1 MMPPRGT
8 LPFRLIEEYRM
19 IRLTVLA
26 ASLIAASLSLARPAY
41 AVEDAAAAAAQ
52 ADPAHAAADTDVV
65 TISPREYERTV
76 AKLGRVNPVRGYSD
90 VMGFSQGLAA
100 HARGRYAS
108 AMKFFL
114 IGARYADKP
123 SQLSIGLMYLNGEGV
138 APDPATA
145 WAWMD
150 LAAERDYPDFVTTRD
165 RVAAQLSPEQRERAD
180 RIRADLAAEYGDAVA
195 KRRVAGELGSVRLNT
210 TGSRT
215 GYDDLSVRSASSS
228 ASNGGG
234 NCMNIGGIVIGNI
247 VIGESGCGQAVRG
260 LNDVNPTDPKAYFAL
275 RDAQWKGTATVGPL
289 QPLEQTPP
297 VEPVKPPPSGD

>member
-1 MMPPRGT
+1 
-8 LPFRLIEEYRM
+8 M
-19 IRLTVLA
+19 IHRTVLGA
-26 ASLIAASLSLARPAY
+26 GLIAASLSLSSAAF
-41 AVEDAAAAAAQ
+41 AVEDGAAAQ
-52 ADPAHAAADTDVV
+52 SDPARGAADADVI

-138 APDPATA
+138 AADPATA
-145 WAWMD
+145 YAWID
-150 LAAERDYPDFVTTRD
+150 LAAERQYPDFVTTRD
-165 RVAAQLSPEQRERAD
+165 RVAAQLSPEQRARAE

-215 GYDDLSVRSASSS
+215 GYDDLSVRSASSA

-297 VEPVKPPPSGD
+297 AEKAEPAPSGD

>member
-1 MMPPRGT
+1 
-8 LPFRLIEEYRM
+8 M
-19 IRLTVLA
+19 IRRTILA
-26 ASLIAASLSLARPAY
+26 ASLIAASLSPASPAS
-41 AVEDAAAAAAQ
+41 AVEDGAVAAQ
-52 ADPAHAAADTDVV
+52 TGEDRGAAGADVI

-138 APDPATA
+138 ARDPATA

-150 LAAERDYPDFVTTRD
+150 LAAERAYPDFVTTRD
-165 RVAAQLSPEQRERAD
+165 RVAAQLTPEQRERAEQ
-180 RIRADLAAEYGDAVA
+180 IRADLAAEYGDAVA

-215 GYDDLSVRSASSS
+215 GYDDLSVRSAGST

-289 QPLEQTPP
+289 QPLDQAPPAEQAKRA
-297 VEPVKPPPSGD
+297 EPAPSGD

>member
-1 MMPPRGT
+1 MNCR
-8 LPFRLIEEYRM
+8 
-19 IRLTVLA
+19 TVLS
-26 ASLIAASLSLARPAY
+26 ASLIAASLSLSTPTC
-41 AVEDAAAAAAQ
+41 AVEAGSAVVQ
-52 ADPAHAAADTDVV
+52 ADEDRTAAGADVV
-65 TISPREYERTV
+65 TVSPREYERTV

-90 VMGFSQGLAA
+90 IMGFSQGLAA
-100 HARGRYAS
+100 HARGHYAN

-138 APDPATA
+138 ARDPATA

-165 RVAAQLSPEQRERAD
+165 RVAAQLTPEQRERAD
-180 RIRADLAAEYGDAVA
+180 RIRTDLAAEYGDAVA

-215 GYDDLSVRSASSS
+215 GYDDLSVRSASST

-234 NCMNIGGIVIGNI
+234 NCMGIGGIVIGNI

-289 QPLEQTPP
+289 QPLDQTPP
-297 VEPVKPPPSGD
+297 AEPAKPPPSGD

>member
-1 MMPPRGT
+1 MTHRMPLG
-8 LPFRLIEEYRM
+8 IG
-19 IRLTVLA
+19 
-26 ASLIAASLSLARPAY
+26 LIAAVLVWTPLAARG
-41 AVEDAAAAAAQ
+41 E
-52 ADPAHAAADTDVV
+52 TDESQTV
-65 TISPREYERTV
+65 TVSQREYERTV

-90 VMGFSQGLAA
+90 LTGFA
-100 HARGRYAS
+100 HGMSAYAKRRYDD

-114 IGARYADKP
+114 LGARFADKP

-138 APDPATA
+138 ARDAATA
-145 WAWMD
+145 YAWMD

-165 RVAAQLSPEQRERAD
+165 RVAAQLTAEERARAD
-180 RIRADLAAEYGDAVA
+180 GIRATLAAEYGDAVA

-215 GYDDLSVRSASSS
+215 GYDDLSVRSASST

-234 NCMNIGGIVIGNI
+234 NCMGIGGIVIGNI

-260 LNDVNPTDPKAYFAL
+260 LDDVNPTDPKAYFAL

-289 QPLEQTPP
+289 QAVDESAP
-297 VEPVKPPPSGD
+297 VAPAGKPAGD